1 MAKAKKSYFS
11 GLTKD
16 SYYLALTSLFSDI
29 SYEILYPV
37 LPIFLT
43 QVLKGSGSIVGII
56 DGIALATQNIVQ
68 GFSGTISDKLQ
79 KRKPI
84 ALVGYSLSAL
94 SKPLIGLSTIW
105 QQVLGA
111 RFIDRVGAGT
121 RSAPRDALIASSAGE
136 ENRGKAFGIEGIGD
150 NLGAFLGPLLGV
162 VLLYSFDL
170 QIRQIFYVAFIPG
183 LLSVLMIALVKEKNR
198 VTKDKPKLNLSPKKF
213 SRNFWKYILAT
224 AIFGLGNS
232 SNAFLI
238 LQTKDIGVT
247 LETTIIIY
255 AFFNLVAALVSY
267 PSGYMSDK
275 FGRKHILLFSF
286 LIFIASY
293 LGFSVSRN
301 VILIGFLFILYGVYQ
316 GIFRSAGKAFA

>member
-247 LETTIIIY
+247 LET
-255 AFFNLVAALVSY
+255 
-267 PSGYMSDK
+267 
-275 FGRKHILLFSF
+275 ILSQL
-286 LIFIASY
+286 
-293 LGFSVSRN
+293 
-301 VILIGFLFILYGVYQ
+301 
-316 GIFRSAGKAFA
+316 